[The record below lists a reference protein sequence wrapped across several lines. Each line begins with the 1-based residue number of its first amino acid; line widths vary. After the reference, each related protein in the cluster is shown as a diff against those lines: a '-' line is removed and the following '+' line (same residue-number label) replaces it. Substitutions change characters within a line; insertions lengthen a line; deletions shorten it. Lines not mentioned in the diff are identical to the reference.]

1 MEAEQHFIFCTIQPA
16 AKERAPTLRA
26 RIHLLLHSPSSV
38 HVALC
43 FRLAQPPIHSSSF
56 CFACDTITSRI
67 ILRFCYSA
75 TAADADASV
84 LLVPLRC
91 LLLRRRRSVNVA
103 KLMPFDY
110 IANHEYKEHTIIAP
124 SSSHLRTYSFHSNYS
139 SFPPQLPRQ
148 SSSSPSRIVAYQIT
162 ISNRSEGKEA
172 KSLAYFS
179 SLPAQ
184 LPGACIVKELFQISL
199 IPFTIAS
206 YTL

>member
-1 MEAEQHFIFCTIQPA
+1 MLPSCCS
-16 AKERAPTLRA
+16 RR
-26 RIHLLLHSPSSV
+26 PSSS
-38 HVALC
+38 L
-43 FRLAQPPIHSSSF
+43 
-56 CFACDTITSRI
+56 FACDTITSRI

-75 TAADADASV
+75 TA
-84 LLVPLRC
+84 LRC
-91 LLLRRRRSVNVA
+91 FLPVNVA

-162 ISNRSEGKEA
+162 ISNRSEEKEA

-206 YTL
+206 YTLWFVSLLQSFEYMHLLRVCPVNKKSH